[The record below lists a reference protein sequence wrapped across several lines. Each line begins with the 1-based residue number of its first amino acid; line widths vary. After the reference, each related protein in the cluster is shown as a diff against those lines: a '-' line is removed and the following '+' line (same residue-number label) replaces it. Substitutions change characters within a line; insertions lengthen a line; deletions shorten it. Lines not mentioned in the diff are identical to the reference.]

1 MDLTNL
7 LAVAVPMAAAIA
19 IFFWSLDRIRKERVD
34 PADGLRTPRATPRE
48 LVERL
53 LRPAAENLSL
63 RRSAEGKPTLSEDL
77 ARAGVNIT
85 PAEYL
90 LIRIGAVALGA
101 LIGLFRF
108 GISIGPIVIAALD
121 FVIPPLVVNY
131 LQRRRQNMFN
141 DQLTGMLQLLSN
153 SLKTGYAIDRA
164 LETVASKSQPPVS
177 TEVERVTTEITLGT
191 SVEDALSALL
201 LRINSPDL
209 EFIVTAILLHTRVG
223 GNLAEVL
230 DNISDTLRD
239 RLQTKRDMSVLT
251 AQSRASAS
259 IITGLPILLGLGL
272 YVFVPGYFAPMT
284 STVVGYILLGIAGL
298 LILIGNILIRRMTAL
313 KPARTAIQVRQK
325 LSQAGNPG
333 GLTPAGFQSVRY
345 SVAAIM
351 AVAGLAVGLV
361 VPVGMPTLLAA
372 AVSGLIFAV
381 IGFMTPGLWIE
392 QRIAQRRREIQRS
405 LAEATDLLTLV
416 VESGM
421 SLDEGLLSITERFH
435 NALGDEIGKVLREI
449 RLGRPRMAA
458 LEHMADMCGVPDL
471 HHLVESIVQ
480 S

>member
-7 LAVAVPMAAAIA
+7 LAVALPMAAAIA
-19 IFFWSLDRIRKERVD
+19 VFFWSLDRVRKERSL
-34 PADGLRTPRATPRE
+34 PAEIQTAPRATPRE

-53 LRPAAENLSL
+53 LRPAADNLSL
-63 RRSAEGKPTLSEDL
+63 RRTAEGKPTLTEDL
-77 ARAGVNIT
+77 ARAGLNIT

-90 LIRIGAVALGA
+90 LLRIGAVALGV

-108 GISIGPIVIAALD
+108 GISIGPIVIGALG
-121 FVIPPLVVNY
+121 FIIPPLVVGY

-141 DQLTGMLQLLSN
+141 EQLAGMLQLLSN

-164 LETVASKSQPPVS
+164 LETVATKSQPPVS
-177 TEVERVTTEITLGT
+177 TEFERVTTEITLGT

-259 IITGLPILLGLGL
+259 IITGLPILLALGL

-284 STVVGYILLGIAGL
+284 STFVGYVLLAIAGL
-298 LILIGNILIRRMTAL
+298 LILVGNILIRRMTAL
-313 KPARTAIQVRQK
+313 
-325 LSQAGNPG
+325 
-333 GLTPAGFQSVRY
+333 QS
-345 SVAAIM
+345 
-351 AVAGLAVGLV
+351 
-361 VPVGMPTLLAA
+361 
-372 AVSGLIFAV
+372 
-381 IGFMTPGLWIE
+381 
-392 QRIAQRRREIQRS
+392 
-405 LAEATDLLTLV
+405 
-416 VESGM
+416 
-421 SLDEGLLSITERFH
+421 
-435 NALGDEIGKVLREI
+435 
-449 RLGRPRMAA
+449 
-458 LEHMADMCGVPDL
+458 
-471 HHLVESIVQ
+471 
-480 S
+480 